1 MKDTSWIKP
10 HLIEY
15 FSPQRNDVKCAT
27 LLDEKIRLFGGKLYK
42 YYSFEDPYSL
52 KNLYDKTIHF
62 TKPERFN
69 DPFDCALGFSLDKA
83 VAAFLPSVIDAKLEL
98 KGENGEQTKQLVK
111 QLILGEQPDV
121 KGDKTAEL
129 ISFFFSKPQ
138 FVDIMKKHQN
148 GEFTTEKEF
157 IEALTKL
164 FLEPQTQTDFM
175 GLFAKPGNEHLF
187 DNFGENVGVQTII
200 NAFMQNPTEIAKL
213 LTPEQTTPE
222 IEKSTSIIS
231 SLSTESSIS
240 QKLVKLAEITGDTSG
255 HVQRE
260 FERVKTTI
268 TPIIA
273 ETKKKINDTF
283 VITCFSEKSDS
294 ILMWSHY
301 ANKHTGFC
309 VEYDFTK
316 CTSLSAKMLLFPVIY
331 TEERATIPMSFIN
344 FEDPTN
350 PKTAEL
356 DKFAPDFVV
365 SLLTKSKIWDY
376 ENEWRIIEMQSNL
389 DDGHLLLS
397 DMVSKVYL
405 GANITPENEF
415 ALRAAL
421 HGSIPVQKYEIDTE
435 NYRLNLR
442 KGEKY
447 EY

>member
-1 MKDTSWIKP
+1 MEDVSWIKP
-10 HLIEY
+10 HLTEY
-15 FSPQRNDVKCAT
+15 FSPQRNDLKCAS

-62 TKPERFN
+62 SKPERFN
-69 DPFDCALGFSLDKA
+69 DPFDCALGVSLDKA
-83 VAAFLPSVIDAKLEL
+83 VAAFLPSVIDTKLEL

-111 QLILGEQPDV
+111 QLVLGEHPSV
-121 KGDKTAEL
+121 KDDKTAEL

-148 GEFTTEKEF
+148 GELSTEEF
-157 IEALTKL
+157 QAALTTL
-164 FLEPQTQTDFM
+164 FLEPQTLADLM
-175 GLFAKPGNEHLF
+175 VLLSKPGNEHLF
-187 DNFGENVGVQTII
+187 DNLGDNIGAKTIMD
-200 NAFMQNPTEIAKL
+200 AFIKNPTELVKL
-213 LTPEQTTPE
+213 LAPAQQTPE
-222 IEKSTSIIS
+222 IEKGVSIIS
-231 SLSTESSIS
+231 SLSAECSIS

-255 HVQRE
+255 HIQRE
-260 FERVKTTI
+260 LERVKTTL

-273 ETKKKINDTF
+273 DTKKKINDMF
-283 VITCFSEKSDS
+283 AITCFSEKPDS

-309 VEYDFTK
+309 VEYDLTK

-331 TEERATIPMSFIN
+331 AEERATIPMSIIN
-344 FEDPTN
+344 FEDPTH
-350 PKTAEL
+350 PKTADL
-356 DKFAPDFVV
+356 DKFAPDVVV

-376 ENEWRIIEMQSNL
+376 ENEWRIIEIQSNL
-389 DDGHLLLS
+389 VDGHLLLS

-435 NYRLNLR
+435 NYKLNLC